1 MVGIAIAL
9 GHNLFFFRQTSFV
22 NTLTSGFVKN
32 NQHESDQYTLHDVLL
47 VRNHL
52 YSIWH

>member
-9 GHNLFFFRQTSFV
+9 GRNLFFFRQTFV

-32 NQHESDQYTLHDVLL
+32 NKHESDQYTLHDVLL
-47 VRNHL
+47 IRNHL

>member
-1 MVGIAIAL
+1 MVGIAL
-9 GHNLFFFRQTSFV
+9 GRIFFPLRQTSFV